1 MIRLDLTPAPAHQK
15 KVQKRVF
22 YKMDNVLN
30 PLRLSKLSC
39 LFLICPVASWVNS
52 KHESTFE
59 DLKGISI
66 IPLIKVSVKT
76 LDFEVSSLGL
86 TL

>member
-15 KVQKRVF
+15 KAQKSFF

-30 PLRLSKLSC
+30 PLRFSKLSS
-39 LFLICPVASWVNS
+39 VTSWANS

-59 DLKGISI
+59 DLKRIQA
-66 IPLIKVSVKT
+66 
-76 LDFEVSSLGL
+76 SSLS
-86 TL
+86 